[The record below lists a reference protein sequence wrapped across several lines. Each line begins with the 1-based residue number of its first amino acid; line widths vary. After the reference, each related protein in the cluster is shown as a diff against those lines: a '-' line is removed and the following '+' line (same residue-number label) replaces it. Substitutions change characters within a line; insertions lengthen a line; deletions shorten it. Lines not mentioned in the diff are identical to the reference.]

1 MKRSNDLKAAG
12 VAPVIIAFFNLDL
25 LKNWIKDTNCTF
37 PVYLDSNMSTYQA
50 FGLPRSMKALRIP
63 TMRWFGERMANGTMN
78 QHKSGTNVQEDVIQ
92 LGGDFTVE
100 CSSRKM
106 IFLYPSKSASDRPSL
121 EQIFQV

>member
-1 MKRSNDLKAAG
+1 MKLT
-12 VAPVIIAFFNLDL
+12 VFFNDF
-25 LKNWIKDTNCTF
+25 NDF
-37 PVYLDSNMSTYQA
+37 FYFS
-50 FGLPRSMKALRIP
+50 
-63 TMRWFGERMANGTMN
+63 EGTMN